1 VTVQDPNVVSTSG
14 ATAPAETDPAGAN
27 ARAEQIIDVTADDR
41 GDGVSVVA
49 VGGEIDML
57 SAPELRSAVRAQ
69 LDGST
74 VLVLDMTRVRFLGSA
89 GLAVLV
95 EALQQSKRRGTE
107 FHVVAVDRAVTRPL
121 VATGLGDV
129 FSVFPTVDAA
139 LAAQR

>member
-1 VTVQDPNVVSTSG
+1 MTVQDPDVVSTSG
-14 ATAPAETDPAGAN
+14 ATTPAEVDPVGAN
-27 ARAEQIIDVTADDR
+27 ARAEQTIDVVVDDR
-41 GDGVSVVA
+41 GDGVSVVS
-49 VGGEIDML
+49 VGGEIDMV

-95 EALQQSKRRGTE
+95 EALQQSEHRGTA
-107 FHVVAVDRAVTRPL
+107 FSVVAEDRAVTRPL
-121 VATGLGDV
+121 IATGLGDV
-129 FSVFPTVDAA
+129 FSVFPTVDEA